1 MRQLRTFPSAAGR
14 VLRAGFT
21 LIEMM
26 AVLLIIGILMYF
38 LLPTVTDSIA
48 QSKVVACQANLRN
61 IYTGIQAYEMK
72 YKHLPDRSGV
82 QFFAMLITRGA
93 WENTKTNAQR
103 LTCPAVDTNGLPGLM
118 GKDEDQWFIDIE
130 AVDGSY
136 SSYAG
141 RDLKANPLR
150 RLSGKE
156 PLVCDDNDAS
166 EGNHP
171 TTTNVLMGDGSI
183 DSLEIKL
190 FEEKGEIPK
199 DSTRLAVGP
208 DAEVEV
214 LRKFTLN

>member
-1 MRQLRTFPSAAGR
+1 MKLLRTLPRSAGA

-48 QSKVVACQANLRN
+48 QSKVVACQANLKN

-72 YKHLPDRSGV
+72 YKHLPDRGGV
-82 QFFAMLITRGA
+82 QFFALLITRGA

-118 GKDEDQWFIDIE
+118 GRDEVEWFTDIE
-130 AVDGSY
+130 AVDGTY
-136 SSYAG
+136 SAYAG
-141 RDLKANPLR
+141 RDLKTYPLR

-156 PLVCDDNDAS
+156 PLVCDDNDGP

-171 TTTNVLMGDGSI
+171 TTTNVLMGDGSV
-183 DSLEIKL
+183 DTLELKL
-190 FEEKGEIPK
+190 YEEKGVVPK
-199 DSTRLAVGP
+199 DSARLSVGP

>member
-1 MRQLRTFPSAAGR
+1 MKPLRSLTTSTGR
-14 VLRAGFT
+14 ALRAGFT

-38 LLPTVTDSIA
+38 LLPTVQDSIQ
-48 QSKVVACQANLRN
+48 QSKVVACQANLKN

-72 YKHLPDRSGV
+72 YKHLPDRGGV
-82 QFFAMLITRGA
+82 QFFALLITRGA

-118 GKDEDQWFIDIE
+118 GKEETEWFKDIE

-156 PLVCDDNDAS
+156 PLVCDDNDAT

-171 TTTNVLMGDGSI
+171 TTTNVLMGDGSV
-183 DSLEIKL
+183 DALELKL
-190 FEEKGEIPK
+190 YEEKGDVPK